1 MNFLDNRHNKKILV
15 LASVFF
21 TLMIYVFCIGCASG
35 IKKGTLVG
43 QAAPDFTLKDLNG
56 NRVSLSDFKGKVVVL
71 NFWATWCGPCRVEI
85 PHIDALYQKY
95 KDQGLVVLGIN
106 AERNH
111 EKVEEFAKA
120 KVSYT
125 VLLDGETQV
134 ENMAS
139 RAFRP
144 PFILTKRASSAI
156 TMWAL
161 VLEKRGRL
169 SRRLWN
175 CCDVK
180 RKM

>member
-1 MNFLDNRHNKKILV
+1 MNFLDNRNNKKILV

-21 TLMIYVFCIGCASG
+21 TLMIYVLCIGCASG

-71 NFWATWCGPCRVEI
+71 NFWATWCGPCREEM
-85 PHIDALYQKY
+85 PHIDVLYQKY
-95 KDQGLVVLGIN
+95 KDQGLVVIGIN

-125 VLLDGETQV
+125 VLLDGERQGREYGVTGIP
-134 ENMAS
+134 S
-139 RAFRP
+139 TFY
-144 PFILTKRASSAI
+144 ID
-156 TMWAL
+156 
-161 VLEKRGRL
+161 KRGVVRHH
-169 SRRLWN
+169 
-175 CCDVK
+175 DVGFGPGK
-180 RKM
+180 EKEIEQKIVELL